1 MKSNDCRVKRN
12 EKIITCKEKKVTI
25 TSKNISQKQWSVLLL
40 ELNLIKQAWAGYAK
54 LELHAPG
61 LKKILTYGTRN
72 NDKEN
77 RPSR

>member
-1 MKSNDCRVKRN
+1 M
-12 EKIITCKEKKVTI
+12 KEKKVTI
-25 TSKNISQKQWSVLLL
+25 TNKNISQKQWSVLLL

-77 RPSR
+77 RQSR

>member
-1 MKSNDCRVKRN
+1 MI
-12 EKIITCKEKKVTI
+12 KIALYEPRIPQNTGNIARTCAAFE
-25 TSKNISQKQWSVLLL
+25 L

-54 LELHAPG
+54 LELNAPG

-77 RPSR
+77 RQSR